1 MMGKKIVGIDFGTSS
16 VKMYRKSAGV
26 VLKEKNVVAMQG
38 KKKLLAAGNDAFDMF
53 GKSPEKIEV
62 SLPIRNGVIADI
74 GKMQLLLNCLLGKLY
89 KGKIKSSDYVVAVP
103 TDITEVEK
111 RAFYDLIQSSNA
123 KSKMVYMIDKP
134 LVAALGMDIDVASS
148 RGILSVDIGA
158 DTTEVAVIS
167 LEGIVVSK
175 LLPIGGYKFDQLIQ
189 SAIKKK
195 YSLLIGDKTA
205 ETVKIQL
212 ASAFEPE
219 HDTMRVFGRDV
230 VSGLPSEVMVDSE
243 LVYNAIKEPIS
254 SILTAIRVILE
265 RTPPEISADIISTG
279 VYVSGGCA
287 QIRNLDKRIEDE
299 TKLKV
304 NISEEP
310 ELTVIKGLGKIAENR
325 KLIRLASS
333 VKR

>member
-189 SAIKKK
+189 SAIKKN

-230 VSGLPSEVMVDSE
+230 VSGLPSEAMVDSE

>member
-1 MMGKKIVGIDFGTSS
+1 MMGKKIVGIDFGTST
-16 VKMYRKSAGV
+16 VKMYKKSVGV
-26 VLKEKNVVAMQG
+26 VLKEKNIVAMQG

-62 SLPIRNGVIADI
+62 SMPIRNGVIADI
-74 GKMQLLLNCLLGKLY
+74 GKMQLLLDRLLEMLY
-89 KGKIKSSDYVVAVP
+89 KGKIKSSEYVVAVP

-111 RAFYDLIQSSNA
+111 RAFYDLIQRSNA
-123 KSKMVYMIDKP
+123 KSKMVYVVDKP
-134 LVAALGMDIDVASS
+134 LAAALGMDIDVAGS
-148 RGILSVDIGA
+148 RGVLSVDIGA

-195 YSLLIGDKTA
+195 HNLLIGDKTA

-230 VSGLPSEVMVDSE
+230 VSGLPSEAMVDSE
-243 LVYNAIKEPIS
+243 LVYQAIKEPIS

-265 RTPPEISADIISTG
+265 RTPPEISADIISSG

-299 TKLKV
+299 TRLKV
-304 NISEEP
+304 NISDEP
-310 ELTVIKGLGKIAENR
+310 ELAVIKGLGMIAENR
-325 KLIRLASS
+325 KLLRLASS

>member
-1 MMGKKIVGIDFGTSS
+1 MAQHVYGVDLGTSNIKLYNS
-16 VKMYRKSAGV
+16 ANDTVLNERNIIAVKNKKEIFSYGDLAYDMYQKAPENIDVSFP
-26 VLKEKNVVAMQG
+26 LKY
-38 KKKLLAAGNDAFDMF
+38 
-53 GKSPEKIEV
+53 
-62 SLPIRNGVIADI
+62 GVIADI
-74 GKMQLLLNCLLGKLY
+74 QNMETLFNCFY
-89 KGKIKSSDYVVAVP
+89 KKINNNKSVSGADFCIAVP
-103 TDITEVEK
+103 TDVTEVEK
-111 RAFYDLIQSSNA
+111 RAFYDLIQRSNA
-123 KSKMVYMIDKP
+123 KSKMVYVVDKP
-134 LVAALGMDIDVASS
+134 LAAALGMDIDVAGS
-148 RGILSVDIGA
+148 RGVLSVDIGA

-195 YSLLIGDKTA
+195 YNLLIGDKTA
-205 ETVKIQL
+205 EAVKIQL

-219 HDTMRVFGRDV
+219 HDTMRVFGRDM
-230 VSGLPSEVMVDSE
+230 VSGLPSEAMVDSE
-243 LVYNAIKEPIS
+243 LVYQAIKEPIS

-265 RTPPEISADIISTG
+265 RTPPEISADIISSG

-310 ELTVIKGLGKIAENR
+310 ELAVIKGLGMIAENR
-325 KLIRLASS
+325 KLLRLASS

>member
-16 VKMYRKSAGV
+16 VKMYKKSAGV

-62 SLPIRNGVIADI
+62 SMPIRNGVIADI
-74 GKMQLLLNCLLGKLY
+74 GKMQLLLDCLLEKLY

-111 RAFYDLIQSSNA
+111 RAFYDLIQKSNA
-123 KSKMVYMIDKP
+123 KSKMVYVVDKP
-134 LVAALGMDIDVASS
+134 LAAALGMDIDVAGS
-148 RGILSVDIGA
+148 RGVLIVDIGA

-175 LLPIGGYKFDQLIQ
+175 LLPIGGYKLDQLIQ

-195 YSLLIGDKTA
+195 YNLLIGDKTA
-205 ETVKIQL
+205 EAVKIQL
-212 ASAFEPE
+212 AAAFEPE

-230 VSGLPSEVMVDSE
+230 VSGLPSEAMVDSE
-243 LVYNAIKEPIS
+243 LVYHAIKEPIS

-287 QIRNLDKRIEDE
+287 QIRNLDKRISDE

-310 ELTVIKGLGKIAENR
+310 ELAVIKGLGMIAENR
-325 KLIRLASS
+325 KLIRLTSS